1 MRWKLEVV
9 GALVLIVL
17 LQMHTAAAST
27 ELKGPGTIRIT
38 DRQTAFHAVDVGPSG
53 RSPGDL
59 EITRWSLYNT
69 RITPRAIGH
78 AELVCTYTGGTSRSC
93 NGTYALPRGKLVVS
107 GQILYRSL
115 FQLAVVG
122 GTGLYDNVRGTL
134 TVTSLGA
141 KRRANIVLFRLV
153 D

>member
-1 MRWKLEVV
+1 MRWKLEIL

-17 LQMHTAAAST
+17 LQLHTAAASP

-38 DRQTAFHAVDVGPSG
+38 DRQLAIHEIDVGVRG
-53 RSPGDL
+53 RSPGDV

-69 RITPRAIGH
+69 RITPKPIGH
-78 AELVCTYTGGTSRSC
+78 AELVCTFTGGNSRSC
-93 NGTYALPRGKLVVS
+93 TGTYALPRGKLVVS
-107 GQILYRSL
+107 GQMLYRQF

-134 TVTSLGA
+134 TVTALGA
-141 KRRANIVLFRLV
+141 KRRGNLVLFRLV
-153 D
+153 S

>member
-1 MRWKLEVV
+1 MRWKLEVL
-9 GALVLIVL
+9 GGLVLVVL
-17 LQMHTAAAST
+17 LQMHTAAAAP

-38 DRQTAFHAVDVGPSG
+38 DRQLAIHEVDVGVRG
-53 RSPGDL
+53 RSPGDV

-69 RITPRAIGH
+69 RITPKAIGH
-78 AELVCTYTGGTSRSC
+78 AELVCTFVGGSSRTC

-107 GQILYRSL
+107 GQMLFRQF

-134 TVTSLGA
+134 TVTALGA
-141 KRRANIVLFRLV
+141 KRRGNLVLFRLV
-153 D
+153 N